1 MLDKIRKLRVEYLQK
16 VHGVDLYPYQELISD
31 RIIEALIQNLRITA
45 GASEDDIKKLKRYEI
60 PIEIS
65 RQAGKTTAV
74 VHTIDFIIIFLTQM
88 FKRRINVGIFAP
100 QREQAKTDFD
110 RLKEALY
117 KSSPLFAQ
125 SDLQQK
131 EFKEQSNANTLVLPN
146 GSSCYIFP
154 VTPTSKPES
163 KSLDLIVF
171 EESQDLDDRIVKEQ
185 IWPMAA
191 NTNAPM
197 VYIGTAGT
205 KICYFYRLGQS
216 PEAIKLYFDDIAP
229 QRRLIYDRTNNARH
243 LIYER
248 TVEQEIEKHGRDSDE
263 IARPYFGKWLIGSGQ
278 FVTQEDLESIIDEN
292 RSPTFHEK
300 TSDCYVGIDV
310 AKNPDSTVVIV
321 IRLNKKTGKKEVLN
335 WVEIKGEN
343 YVHQFE
349 VITEWMKNYKVVAVA
364 VDSTGVGDPFTDMI
378 KDGTEFQDEH
388 SGLYPVKFT
397 AVSKDNIYRNLK
409 ISIKELLT
417 TLPNLDTKK
426 AAKFKQQMLDLQQEY
441 KGQLLSV
448 HHPDATDAH
457 DDYPDA
463 WALAE
468 WAYAKHNE
476 NQAEI
481 SFVQVVDP
489 AEREITRD
497 AKGEVVYD
505 WPGANW

>member
-1 MLDKIRKLRVEYLQK
+1 MIEKIRKLRKQYLK
-16 VHGVDLYPYQELISD
+16 EVHGVYLYPYQELISD
-31 RIIEALIQNLRITA
+31 RIILALIDNLSITT
-45 GASEDDIKKLKRYEI
+45 GATEEDIKKLKRHEI

-65 RQAGKTTAV
+65 RQAGKTTSV
-74 VHTIDFIIIFLTQM
+74 VYTMDFILIFLTQM
-88 FKRRINVGIFAP
+88 YKRRINIGIFAP

-125 SDLQQK
+125 NDSQQR

-163 KSLDLIVF
+163 KSLDLIIF

-185 IWPMAA
+185 IWPMGA

-205 KICYFYRLGQS
+205 RICYFYRLGQS
-216 PEAIKLYFDDIAP
+216 SEAIKLYFDEIAP
-229 QRRLIYDRTNNARH
+229 QRREVYKESQNARH
-243 LIYER
+243 LIYEQ
-248 TVEQEIEKHGRDSDE
+248 TINQEIAKHGRDSDE

-278 FVTQEDLESIIDEN
+278 FVTQEDLAALTDSD
-292 RSPTFHEK
+292 RKPTFHEK
-300 TSDCYVGIDV
+300 QNDCYVGIDV
-310 AKNPDSTVVIV
+310 AKNPDSTVCIV
-321 IRLNKKTGKKEVLN
+321 IRKNKETGLKEVLN
-335 WVEIKGEN
+335 WLELKGEN
-343 YVHQFE
+343 YVSQYE
-349 VITEWMKNYKVVAVA
+349 VIRDFIKNYKVVAIS
-364 VDSTGVGDPFTDMI
+364 VDSTGVGDPFTDML
-378 KDGTEFQDEH
+378 KNGTEFQDEN

-397 AVSKDNIYRNLK
+397 AVSKDNMYRNLK

-417 TLPNLDTKK
+417 RIPNLDTKK
-426 AAKFKQQMLDLQQEY
+426 GEKFKQQMLDLQQEY

-448 HHPDATDAH
+448 HHPDASDAH

-481 SFVQVVDP
+481 SFIQVVDP
-489 AEREITRD
+489 DEREIKRD
-497 AKGEVVYD
+497 DKGEIVFD
-505 WPGANW
+505 WPGADW